1 MNFMTFCAEE
11 SVEMAGNVLVI
22 LGIAVFCGMIGALV
36 FQKLKFPQVVGNII
50 IGLLLGESVFGLI
63 SQTDILKLQNFNMF
77 ALGVIGFLVGGEL
90 KIETFKKYAKQFISI
105 LCFEG
110 MFCFFMVGITTGLLV
125 FGVCRQVIPSLAVGL
140 VFGAISSATD
150 PASTIDVI
158 WEYRAKGIM
167 TTAII
172 AVVALDDALA
182 MTLWG
187 ISTGILQI
195 FGSGN
200 ISDSIL
206 HELLMVAVHIFGSLL
221 IGGIF
226 AGILALFFRF
236 LHQVERAA
244 AISVGVILL
253 IIGCA
258 IYLHLDVI
266 LASMTAGFILANA
279 VPRRSEQLFK
289 LLRSFSIPIYVTFF
303 VLVGARLALN
313 KMPIWLWGFVFLY
326 VFFRSLGKVS
336 GSYIGA
342 KIAGSPANVRKYLG
356 YGIFAQG
363 GVAIGLAIIASEK
376 LRNVKIADNVDLTMG
391 DMVVFVVTSTTLIL
405 QITGPAMVK
414 FALKRSGEAGKN
426 ITEEDVVA
434 TMHVMDVI
442 DDKLITIDQSA
453 PVSQAVE
460 YFTRNDALFYPV
472 LDRKKHICGILT
484 FESLKDIMGDRDSWQ
499 WLLVDDV
506 MLPVIDSTT
515 PGEQLK
521 NVYDKMLQLKI
532 DQMPV
537 LDNSDSKK
545 VLGMLD
551 IRNIRQKVQAELLR
565 RSN

>member
-1 MNFMTFCAEE
+1 MNSMHCCAEE
-11 SVEMAGNVLVI
+11 SVEMGNNILVI
-22 LGIAVFCGMIGALV
+22 LGLAVFCGMIGALI
-36 FQKLKFPQVVGNII
+36 FQRLKFPQVVGNII

-63 SQTDILKLQNFNMF
+63 SQQDIANLQTFNMF
-77 ALGVIGFLVGGEL
+77 ALGIIGFLVGGEL
-90 KIETFKKYAKQFISI
+90 KIETFKKYAKQFVSI

-110 MFCFFMVGITTGLLV
+110 MFCFFMVGIATGLLV
-125 FGVCRQVIPSLAVGL
+125 YAICHQVIPSLAVGL

-200 ISDSIL
+200 VSDSIM
-206 HELLMVAVHIFGSLL
+206 HELLMVLVHIFGSL
-221 IGGIF
+221 IVGAVF
-226 AGILALFFRF
+226 AGILTLFFRF
-236 LHQVERAA
+236 LHQIERAA

-258 IYLHLDVI
+258 VWLHLDVI
-266 LASMTAGFILANA
+266 LASMTAGFVLANV

-289 LLRSFSIPIYVTFF
+289 LLRNFSIPIYVMFF
-303 VLVGARLALN
+303 VLVGARLSLG
-313 KMPIWLWGFVFLY
+313 KMPLWLWGIVFLY

-336 GSYIGA
+336 GSYVGG
-342 KIAGSPANVRKYLG
+342 KVAGSPASVRKYLG

-376 LRNVKIADNVDLTMG
+376 LRGVKVADNVDLTMG
-391 DMVVFVVTSTTLIL
+391 DMVVFVVTTTTLIL
-405 QITGPAMVK
+405 QICGPAMVK

-426 ITEEDVVA
+426 ITEDDVIA

-442 DDKLITIDQSA
+442 DDKLITIEQKA
-453 PVSQAVE
+453 PVAKAVE
-460 YFTRNDALFYPV
+460 YFSSNDALFYPV
-472 LDRKKHICGILT
+472 LDKDKHICGILT

-499 WLLVDDV
+499 WLLVADV
-506 MLPVIDSTT
+506 MLPVVDSTT
-515 PGEQLK
+515 PNESLK
-521 NVYDKMLQLKI
+521 SVYDKMLQLKI

-537 LDNSDSKK
+537 LDNSNSRK

-551 IRNIRQKVQAELLR
+551 VRNIRQKVHAELLR
-565 RSN
+565 QSN

>member
-1 MNFMTFCAEE
+1 MNFIHCCAE
-11 SVEMAGNVLVI
+11 VYVKMTNVLFI
-22 LGIAVFCGMIGALV
+22 LGIAVFCGMIGALI

-63 SQTDILKLQNFNMF
+63 SQSDIANLKTFNLF
-77 ALGVIGFLVGGEL
+77 ALGIIGFLVGGEL

-105 LCFEG
+105 LFFEG
-110 MFCFFMVGITTGLLV
+110 MFCFFMVGIATGLLV
-125 FGVCRQVIPSLAVGL
+125 YAICRQVIPSVAVGL

-200 ISDSIL
+200 VSDSIL
-206 HELLMVAVHIFGSLL
+206 HELLMVVVHIFGSLL

-226 AGILALFFRF
+226 AGILTLFFKF
-236 LHQVERAA
+236 LHQIERAA

-258 IYLHLDVI
+258 VYFDLDVI
-266 LASMTAGFILANA
+266 LAAMAAGFVLANA

-289 LLRSFSIPIYVTFF
+289 LLRNFSIPIYVMFF
-303 VLVGARLALN
+303 VLVGARLSLG
-313 KMPIWLWGFVFLY
+313 KMPLWLWGIVFLY
-326 VFFRSLGKVS
+326 VFFRSFGKIL
-336 GSYIGA
+336 GSYYGG
-342 KIAGSPANVRKYLG
+342 KIAHSPVTVQKYLG
-356 YGIFAQG
+356 LGIFAQG

-376 LRNVKIADNVDLTMG
+376 LAGVRVSENLSMG

-405 QITGPAMVK
+405 QIVGPAMVK
-414 FALKRSGEAGKN
+414 LSLKRAGEAGKN
-426 ITEEDVVA
+426 ITEDDVIA

-442 DDKLITIDQSA
+442 DDKLVTIEQKA
-453 PVSQAVE
+453 PVAKAVE
-460 YFTRNDALFYPV
+460 YFTENDALFYPV
-472 LDRKKHICGILT
+472 LDKDKHICGILT

-499 WLLVDDV
+499 WLLVADV
-506 MLPVIDSTT
+506 MMPVVDSTT
-515 PGEQLK
+515 PNEPLK
-521 NVYDKMLQLKI
+521 SVYEKMVQLKI

-537 LDNSDSKK
+537 LDNSNSKK

-551 IRNIRQKVQAELLR
+551 IRNIRQKVNAELLKL
-565 RSN
+565 SN